1 MTDLNEA
8 SKMLYVMG
16 GVFAIG
22 STVIG
27 GLLIWG
33 IQKFL
38 TTAFN
43 LVIEMKLLRQEM
55 AEVKSYGARIMKLE
69 KDVSEAHSKI
79 RVLKNNEGDL

>member
-1 MTDLNEA
+1 
-8 SKMLYVMG
+8 MLYVMG

-79 RVLKNNEGDL
+79 RVLKNQEGDL